1 MNRFETFKEEFTSWQ
16 YLFGLT
22 GYTIYFEEADID
34 DAYAD
39 ITTDYLNRIATVRLD
54 KDDEDVVQSAKHEAI
69 HLLLAGMQHYIV
81 NRFVTEAE
89 ARSIVEETVRKL
101 EGLIR

>member
-1 MNRFETFKEEFTSWQ
+1 MNRLETFKCEFKKWQ

-22 GYTIYFEEADID
+22 GYQVYFEEADID

-39 ITTDYLNRIATVRLD
+39 ITTDYLNKIVTVRLD
-54 KDDEDVVQSAKHEAI
+54 KDDKDVLKSAKHEAI

-81 NRFVTEAE
+81 NRFVSEDE
-89 ARSIVEETVRKL
+89 SRSVVEETVIKL
-101 EGLIR
+101 EGIIR